1 MRLERIKHIVA
12 ASYIVSIVT
21 VGLAAGITAPAGW
34 VALTA
39 IALLPAGALLT
50 LWTHPA
56 PTTSQ
61 AIQEAR
67 R

>member
-1 MRLERIKHIVA
+1 MKHIVA
-12 ASYIVSIVT
+12 ASYVVSIVAA
-21 VGLAAGITAPAGW
+21 GLAAGITAPAGW

-39 IALLPAGALLT
+39 MALLPAGALLT

-56 PTTSQ
+56 PTMSQ
-61 AIQEAR
+61 AIQAAR